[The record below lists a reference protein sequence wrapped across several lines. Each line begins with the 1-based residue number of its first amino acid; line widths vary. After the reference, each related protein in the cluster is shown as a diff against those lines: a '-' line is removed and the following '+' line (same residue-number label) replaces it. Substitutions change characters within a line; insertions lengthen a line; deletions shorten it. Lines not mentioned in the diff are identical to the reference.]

1 MEGYYLARPHPAGSF
16 IAPTPTI
23 DEPPDAIQ
31 PADNE
36 QLAGAGS
43 AESKPVDME
52 SAPDDEGSHI
62 KETSPNIQPPPLDP
76 LLYPVGASNQETN
89 QSQSQFQPAP
99 KPAPAFA
106 PATGSGAPL
115 PGGTQVPQ
123 LAPARV
129 KTNKAPS
136 PAPNVTPHND
146 SLLDL

>member
-1 MEGYYLARPHPAGSF
+1 MCGIHGIYRFDGLSV
-16 IAPTPTI
+16 
-23 DEPPDAIQ
+23 EP
-31 PADNE
+31 
-36 QLAGAGS
+36 GALS
-43 AESKPVDME
+43 AMGDRTRHRG
-52 SAPDDEGSHI
+52 PDDEGSHI

-76 LLYPVGASNQETN
+76 LLYPVGASNQETSQN
-89 QSQSQFQPAP
+89 QSQFQPAP

-136 PAPNVTPHND
+136 PAPDVTPHND